1 MADNSSVAPRESR
14 RSLGRFG
21 ADVGSP
27 GADVG
32 SFGADVAAMG
42 FLADGR
48 TFCLGGVRYR

>member
-1 MADNSSVAPRESR
+1 MADNSSVALRESR